1 MGVRYSKVDKKFK
14 REIVLLKSFP
24 CVYGKCAFC
33 NYIEDNSINEAEM
46 NRINFE
52 ALEEISGE
60 YGALEVINSGSVF
73 ELPKKTLEK
82 IKELV
87 VEKNIKILYFEI
99 YISYLNRLDE
109 IRNFFNIQGL
119 ELRFRTGLETFD
131 DAFRNE
137 VYKKPFK
144 LTDKILEK
152 MHRELFSAC
161 LLICTKGQTKDMI
174 KKDIKLGL
182 KYFKALTLNVFV
194 DNGTEVKSDKDL
206 VRWLV
211 TDMSHL
217 FDDDRIELLIDNKD
231 LGVFEQ

>member
-1 MGVRYSKVDKKFK
+1 
-14 REIVLLKSFP
+14 
-24 CVYGKCAFC
+24 
-33 NYIEDNSINEAEM
+33 
-46 NRINFE
+46 
-52 ALEEISGE
+52 
-60 YGALEVINSGSVF
+60 
-73 ELPKKTLEK
+73 
-82 IKELV
+82 
-87 VEKNIKILYFEI
+87 
-99 YISYLNRLDE
+99 
-109 IRNFFNIQGL
+109 
-119 ELRFRTGLETFD
+119 
-131 DAFRNE
+131 
-137 VYKKPFK
+137 
-144 LTDKILEK
+144 